1 MYIVLVPV
9 RDHVGKSKSD
19 GQAMTNEQY
28 ANRFVEWNIGGVA
41 LLSGR
46 QDQGMLQFSFFLLCF
61 LIIVVHVGGQAL
73 PTDLGHWRGGE
84 RAREEEDKTAR
95 TFRTQKRGGE
105 AGGSSTV
112 LFSAVTATI
121 PPSTRLRKRANKGDE
136 AGREADSPEKDPGG
150 TSTSTGIA
158 ESCDDQ
164 QMAYGRRTIN
174 FYQRGT
180 VGGDSVPISSY
191 KNKILVFLAATAVYT
206 AFLWK
211 SGGSFSFSLQ
221 IKA

>member
-1 MYIVLVPV
+1 LEAWLCYLVAKIKECCNFLFFCCV
-9 RDHVGKSKSD
+9 FLLLSSTSVGKHY
-19 GQAMTNEQY
+19 Q
-28 ANRFVEWNIGGVA
+28 RIWVIGA
-41 LLSGR
+41 
-46 QDQGMLQFSFFLLCF
+46 
-61 LIIVVHVGGQAL
+61 AA
-73 PTDLGHWRGGE
+73 RG
-84 RAREEEDKTAR
+84 ARGEEDKTAR

-112 LFSAVTATI
+112 LCSAVTATI

>member
-1 MYIVLVPV
+1 MEYWRRGFAIWSPRSRNAAIFFFFCCCVFLLLSSTS
-9 RDHVGKSKSD
+9 VGKHY
-19 GQAMTNEQY
+19 Q
-28 ANRFVEWNIGGVA
+28 RIWVIGA
-41 LLSGR
+41 AAR
-46 QDQGMLQFSFFLLCF
+46 
-61 LIIVVHVGGQAL
+61 
-73 PTDLGHWRGGE
+73 E
-84 RAREEEDKTAR
+84 RAREEDKTAR

-112 LFSAVTATI
+112 LCSAVTATI
-121 PPSTRLRKRANKGDE
+121 RPSTRLRKRANKGDE